1 MNLFYLGYVRNVMTN
16 NHFRFVSTWQNH
28 RLWTYLVAFCIII
41 VFYFDVSSLF
51 TFSNISFLIIDL
63 LRMIEHNTSIVFPA
77 APLLKVILALIGM
90 KAIMSEFFSDVS
102 TAFYIYIDCMDI
114 RSI

>member
-41 VFYFDVSSLF
+41 VFVS
-51 TFSNISFLIIDL
+51 LIIIEVFLNYCFYLDVDL

-102 TAFYIYIDCMDI
+102 TGIEFKIFN
-114 RSI
+114 